1 MTKKE
6 NTFNRKNDLYFSQ
19 WIRNNLDDAHTGYR
33 CYDLDFVLWHKTNKK
48 IMLVELKSHNA
59 EVKPDQ
65 RYMLGLLDKWIKKGI
80 SKDWK
85 FYGTNLITFE
95 KNNFEDGK
103 CFLNNE
109 EIKEKDLMDFLN
121 FKTK

>member
-19 WIRNNLDDAHTGYR
+19 WINNNLDDAHTGYR

-80 SKDWK
+80 SEDWK